1 MALASTGKALGA
13 AEESAENPPVD
24 TEGIS
29 LRTDSILAMRMG
41 STTRE
46 DIDEVTPAVVQHLNL
61 LLDQDL
67 GADEDAEVQQLV
79 RKGLTLIDS
88 KERPTAETPTFGAW
102 LYARDVATLTRRLL
116 WVYTERNGLGA
127 P

>member
-24 TEGIS
+24 TEEIS
-29 LRTDSILAMRMG
+29 LRTDSILAMRVG
-41 STTRE
+41 STTRN
-46 DIDEVTPAVVQHLNL
+46 DIDGVTPAVVQHLSL

-67 GADEDAEVQQLV
+67 GADKDAEVQKLV
-79 RKGLTLIDS
+79 RKGRALIDP
-88 KERPTAETPTFGAW
+88 KERPTEDTPTFGAW

-116 WVYTERNGLGA
+116 WVYAERNGLDA

>member
-1 MALASTGKALGA
+1 
-13 AEESAENPPVD
+13 
-24 TEGIS
+24 
-29 LRTDSILAMRMG
+29 MRMG

-46 DIDEVTPAVVQHLNL
+46 DIDGVTPAVVQHLNL

-67 GADEDAEVQQLV
+67 GADQDDEMRKLV
-79 RKGLTLIDS
+79 RNGLALIDPT
-88 KERPTAETPTFGAW
+88 ERPTTSTPTFGAW

-116 WVYTERNGLGA
+116 WVYTELNGLDT

>member
-13 AEESAENPPVD
+13 AEESAENSPID
-24 TEGIS
+24 SEEIS

-46 DIDEVTPAVVQHLNL
+46 DIDGVTPAVVQHLNL
-61 LLDQDL
+61 LLNQDL
-67 GADEDAEVQQLV
+67 GADKDAEVQQLV
-79 RKGLTLIDS
+79 RKGLALIDP
-88 KERPTAETPTFGAW
+88 KERPTAGTPTFGAW

-116 WVYTERNGLGA
+116 WVYTELNGLDA